1 MHELEAGRVTL
12 ESAMGL
18 KRGRLHHISPRISG
32 RFYEKSDVR
41 REPLKINAAVD
52 GDDDDS

>member
-1 MHELEAGRVTL
+1 MHELEASRVAL

-32 RFYEKSDVR
+32 RFYGKSDVR
-41 REPLKINAAVD
+41 REPLKINASDD